1 MSTKYSDQ
9 TRMIRLLLGNP
20 YAYLNDVG
28 EFDTVSNQS
37 ETGKALISSSR
48 KEYQNQYAHLND
60 TGGFDALPNKPKR
73 QSAYSPRDSINISAS
88 RKSYGNQYAHLNDAG
103 FFDLSPEEQTHR
115 TTSRSPKTT
124 SVAATRREL
133 GNPYAFLN
141 DAGGFDTAD
150 LGESALPRLPLA
162 KFSSVAKVSGKNP
175 ISRIEQLAHEIQVEI
190 WNLRQQMWPDGVP
203 TDPVELLDPSM
214 ALEAIGF
221 NYSLSDSLGYFSDR
235 DTGTKV
241 AGYIDQSKKSVRIS
255 RHLPYETWRFTA
267 AHELGHAILHN
278 DVRMHRD
285 RAIDG
290 SVTYANRRD
299 RIEVEADKF
308 ASVFLMPEK
317 LLRIRFKQ
325 IFMCERFAL
334 NHETAF
340 ALDPSGL
347 LALNNRN
354 IARRELARILAKAER
369 YNTRHVIPLFKQ
381 FKVSV
386 EAMAIRIEE
395 LDLIEM

>member
-1 MSTKYSDQ
+1 MSTKYRDQ
-9 TRMIRLLLGNP
+9 IRMIRLLLGNP

-28 EFDTVSNQS
+28 EFDAISNQS

-48 KEYQNQYAHLND
+48 RKYQNQYAHING
-60 TGGFDALPNKPKR
+60 TGGFDALPKTHKR
-73 QSAYSPRDSINISAS
+73 QSAYSPPDSINISAS
-88 RKSYGNQYAHLNDAG
+88 RKSYGNQYAHLNDTG
-103 FFDLSPEEQTHR
+103 FFDHSPKAQTPR
-115 TTSRSPKTT
+115 TYSRSPKIT
-124 SVAATRREL
+124 SVAARRREL

-141 DAGGFDTAD
+141 DTGGFDTAD
-150 LGESALPRLPLA
+150 LGESTLPRLPLA
-162 KFSSVAKVSGKNP
+162 KLSSIAKLPGKNP
-175 ISRIEQLAHEIQVEI
+175 VSRIEQLAHEIQVEI

-203 TDPVELLDPSM
+203 TDPVDLLDPSIT
-214 ALEAIGF
+214 LGAIGF
-221 NYSLSDSLGYFSDR
+221 NYALSDSLGYFPDR
-235 DTGTKV
+235 GTGTKV

-255 RHLPYETWRFTA
+255 RHLPYETLRFTA

-278 DVRMHRD
+278 DIRMHRD

-290 SVTYANRRD
+290 SVSRAGRREQ
-299 RIEVEADKF
+299 IEVEADKF

-347 LALNNRN
+347 LKLNNKN
-354 IARRELARILAKAER
+354 ITRRELARILAKAER
-369 YNTRHVIPLFKQ
+369 YNTRHVIPLFMQ
-381 FKVSV
+381 FKVSM

-395 LDLIEM
+395 LDLIGM

>member
-1 MSTKYSDQ
+1 MLGKLLMSTKYRDQ
-9 TRMIRLLLGNP
+9 IRMIRLLLGNP

-28 EFDTVSNQS
+28 EFDAVSNQS

-48 KEYQNQYAHLND
+48 REYQ
-60 TGGFDALPNKPKR
+60 
-73 QSAYSPRDSINISAS
+73 
-88 RKSYGNQYAHLNDAG
+88 NQYAHLNDAG
-103 FFDLSPEEQTHR
+103 FFDHSPKAQALR
-115 TTSRSPKTT
+115 TPSRSPKTT
-124 SVAATRREL
+124 SVAARRREL
-133 GNPYAFLN
+133 GNPYAFL
-141 DAGGFDTAD
+141 DDSGGFDTAD
-150 LGESALPRLPLA
+150 LDENTLPRLPLA
-162 KFSSVAKVSGKNP
+162 KFSSIAKVSGKNP
-175 ISRIEQLAHEIQVEI
+175 ISRIEQLAHEIQVGI
-190 WNLRQQMWPDGVP
+190 WNYRQQIWPDGVP
-203 TDPVELLDPSM
+203 TDPVDLLDPSM

-221 NYSLSDSLGYFSDR
+221 NYSLSDSLGYFPDHR
-235 DTGTKV
+235 TGTKV
-241 AGYIDQSKKSVRIS
+241 AGYIDQCKKSVRIS

-290 SVTYANRRD
+290 SVSHASRRD
-299 RIEVEADKF
+299 QIEVEADKF

-325 IFMCERFAL
+325 IFMCERYAL
-334 NHETAF
+334 NHETSF
-340 ALDPSGL
+340 ALDPADVL
-347 LALNNRN
+347 KLNNKN
-354 IARRELARILAKAER
+354 ITRRDLARILAKAER
-369 YNTRHVIPLFKQ
+369 YNTRHVIPLFMQ